1 MKITEFWRKNRL
13 LIVSILGI
21 LIILNYCARMWQ
33 PEEVS
38 YTPLQNEE
46 QFSSDRSIGDK
57 KINSYEDPINK
68 QPQSKPSQLDVIW
81 QIIVTL
87 ALTGVLLY
95 YGFTRGWYARF
106 IPKWVAFSTP
116 IYRDKLSKR
125 LVMRITVANN
135 TNESKTFLSP
145 QIYFKRFQET
155 RKFKIK
161 TTVFPLTLMPST
173 KQDIVIDIDQFWD
186 KISDLSG
193 FNRVGAIIEESNGKV
208 HRTWARPKWFL

>member
-1 MKITEFWRKNRL
+1 MKIAEFWKNNRT

-21 LIILNYCARMWQ
+21 LIVLNYCARMWQ

-38 YTPLQNEE
+38 NTPLQNEE
-46 QFSSDRSIGDK
+46 QFSPDRPIGDK
-57 KINSYEDPINK
+57 RINSYEDSINK
-68 QPQSKPSQLDVIW
+68 HIQPEPSQLDAIW

-145 QIYFKRFQET
+145 HIYFKKWQAV
-155 RKFKIK
+155 RKFNIK
-161 TTVFPLTLMPST
+161 TAVFPMTLTPGT

-186 KISDLSG
+186 KIPDLAS
-193 FNRVGAIIEESNGKV
+193 FNRVGAFIEESNGKTY
-208 HRTWARPKWFL
+208 RTWARPKWFL

>member
-68 QPQSKPSQLDVIW
+68 QPQSKPSQLDAIW

>member
-1 MKITEFWRKNRL
+1 MKMADFWRNNRT

-33 PEEVS
+33 PEDVS
-38 YTPLQNEE
+38 FVPLQDEE
-46 QFSSDRSIGDK
+46 VYSTERSLEDK
-57 KINSYEDPINK
+57 RVDSYEDPIMN
-68 QPQSKPSQLDVIW
+68 QNSPEPSQLDAIW

-116 IYRDKLSKR
+116 VFRDKLSKR
-125 LVMRITVANN
+125 LVMRISVANN
-135 TNESKTFLSP
+135 TAESRTFLSP
-145 QIYFKRFQET
+145 QIYFKKGEEI
-155 RKFKIK
+155 RKFNIK
-161 TTVFPLTLMPST
+161 TTVFPMTLTPGT
-173 KQDIVIDIDQFWD
+173 KQEIVIDIDQFWD
-186 KISDLSG
+186 KIVDLKG
-193 FNRVGAIIEESNGKV
+193 FNRVGAFIEESNGKI